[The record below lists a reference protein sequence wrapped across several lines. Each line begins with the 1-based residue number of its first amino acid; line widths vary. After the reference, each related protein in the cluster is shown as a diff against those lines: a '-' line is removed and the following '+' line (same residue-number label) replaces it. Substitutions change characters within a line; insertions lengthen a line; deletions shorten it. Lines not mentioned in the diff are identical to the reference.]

1 MTTGD
6 AGRSFWGPDVIWS
19 RTTDFCVKA
28 AAEFQALVAEA
39 ILRLRGLL
47 AEQRAAI
54 AADAIAAGAPE
65 GAPQPMP
72 PARPR
77 PLPAA
82 EKRRPLPAA
91 AAGTAAGT
99 APPCRGHGPSLP
111 QRRSIVC
118 AAATGTPPTP
128 TSDAVNA

>member
-1 MTTGD
+1 LVQSQRGTTLNKGARIMTTGD

-28 AAEFQALVAEA
+28 AAEFQALVAVA

-54 AADAIAAGAPE
+54 AADAIAAGTPG

-72 PARPR
+72 PARSR

-91 AAGTAAGT
+91 AT
-99 APPCRGHGPSLP
+99 APPCR
-111 QRRSIVC
+111 SISC
-118 AAATGTPPTP
+118 AAATGMPPTP